1 MFFMIKSDELIPV
14 ANPVIPPIVTAIPES
29 NVRSYIVTQWSDCK

>member
-14 ANPVIPPIVTAIPES
+14 ANPVIPPIVTAIQE
-29 NVRSYIVTQWSDCK
+29 IKEE